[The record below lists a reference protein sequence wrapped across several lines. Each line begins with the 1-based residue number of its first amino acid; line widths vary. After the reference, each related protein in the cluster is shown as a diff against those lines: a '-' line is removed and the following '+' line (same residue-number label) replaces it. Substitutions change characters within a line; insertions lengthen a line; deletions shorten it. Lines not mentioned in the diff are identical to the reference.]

1 MFGRITAMM
10 TLLLTLVGLLA
21 LGVLTHVAPNMR
33 KGRVGY
39 PRNPSVELTLSRP
52 ARRRQPAVFRQT
64 GLTAQGCCQGLSSP

>member
-1 MFGRITAMM
+1 MT

-39 PRNPSVELTLSRP
+39 PRELKLSRP
-52 ARRRQPAVFRQT
+52 ARRRPAPAVFRQT
-64 GLTAQGCCQGLSSP
+64 GLTAHGCRQELSSP